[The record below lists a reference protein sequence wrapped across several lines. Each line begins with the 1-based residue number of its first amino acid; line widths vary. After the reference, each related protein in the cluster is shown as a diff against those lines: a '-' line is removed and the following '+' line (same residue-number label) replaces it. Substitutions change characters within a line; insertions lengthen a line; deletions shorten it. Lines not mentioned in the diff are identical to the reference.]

1 MDGSFYG
8 SWTSRSE
15 SDQACHFDVLEI
27 LGCYVHECT
36 SRNCVQSIKVK
47 QLLLRT
53 TFDNA
58 ISLYTPGTMIYI
70 EIRAVLYIILCI
82 RIFTMRQN

>member
-1 MDGSFYG
+1 MDGTFYG

-15 SDQACHFDVLEI
+15 SDQACDFDVLEI

-36 SRNCVQSIKVK
+36 SRNCVQSIQVQ

-58 ISLYTPGTMIYI
+58 VPLYTPGTMIYI
-70 EIRAVLYIILCI
+70 EIHVVWIYHIIEYLFI
-82 RIFTMRQN
+82 RQV